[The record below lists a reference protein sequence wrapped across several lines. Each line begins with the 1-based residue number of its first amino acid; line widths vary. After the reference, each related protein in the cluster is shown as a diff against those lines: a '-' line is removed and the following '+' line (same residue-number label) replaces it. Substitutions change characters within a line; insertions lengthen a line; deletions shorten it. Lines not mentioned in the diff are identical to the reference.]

1 MKYIR
6 SHSGADDKIVG
17 IAICIQLK
25 HLLVNFALQEHDSVW
40 KRKPA
45 HRVCFQLFMIM
56 AIILDF
62 GLCSAWR
69 LILLAIFTVTEIL
82 AGDYERLLYKHLLAD
97 YDPLVRPVDNESQP
111 VVVKLGID
119 LQQIIDI
126 DEKNQLIQ
134 TNVWLRFDWK
144 DKYLRWKPED
154 YGNVLQVRVPIAR
167 LWRPD
172 ILLYN
177 SADQMFDS
185 TWHTNAIVNHDGTVE
200 WLPPAII
207 KSSCK
212 IDITWFPFDDQKC
225 TLKFGSWTYSGF
237 QIDLQAGNAVTDT
250 YVENGEWILMGLP
263 VKRNV
268 FKYECCPEPYIDVTF
283 TIWVRRRTL
292 YYGFNLIIPCILIST
307 MALLGFSLPP
317 DAGEKLTLG
326 EQNERISVFMSL
338 CVFLVVVSESMP
350 HTSDAVPL
358 IGLNVLVSLVFYLQI
373 FAMTIPSTSETVPL
387 LGTYFS
393 CIMIVVSASVV
404 LTVIVLN
411 FHHRTGETHHMSPV
425 VRLLLLNWLPWL
437 LMMKR
442 PGRRFNRS
450 AIRRAQDMCHLE
462 RKEKLSRSL
471 MANILDLEDKKHLT
485 AEELCIK
492 EPPALDHN
500 VTKTPDPGPLSR
512 DLAAILKEL
521 RYITDRMRKEDEEHE
536 IISDWKFAAM
546 AVDRLCLR
554 SKESG
559 HWSTCSTALNCTFD
573 CGQFANHPCR
583 LITTSGDDFRL
594 FPEED
599 KERSSLQVIGIH
611 ERQSASSA
619 RRTRPSTG
627 RCNPELEF
635 HCHSDNRC
643 IPIGWRCDGG
653 KDCTLGEDEEGCAH
667 PGCKPD
673 QFQCDNYRW
682 NETSC
687 IPLYHKCDNVTDCYD
702 GSDEK
707 HCAKTVCNAED
718 FYCANGLQC
727 FPKSKVCDGIYDC
740 RDQSDERSCG
750 EMLSCFQYQFRCKDG
765 SQCIQASWECDGSKD
780 CRDGSDEPDTCVF
793 PQCGPGYFQCKNKRC
808 QPVKFRCD
816 YYDDCGD
823 NSDEEDCGAYQCP
836 RDQWNC
842 PGTGHCIPLS
852 NLCDSHNDC
861 ANGADEKNCSRSLC
875 SALSCSFVCR
885 ASPDGGV
892 CDCPSGYRVNQQ
904 NRRNCEDVDE
914 CKEYGYCDQKCFNAE
929 PGYHCECYSDCFELV
944 LKSGRGYCRSHQS
957 MRLLVARR
965 EGLYLVNPYEA
976 PDQKALRLVG
986 GKFIYGVDFDYES
999 RKVFWVERETHEVF
1013 EATLDRD
1020 EELKNH
1026 RKLPLRHLV
1035 QPRNIAVDWITKKLY
1050 IVESGSRRIDVS
1062 NFAGDRRTVLL
1073 IDDLT
1078 LPVDVA
1084 LDPTRGIM
1092 FFTNEKKLERAAMD
1106 GRNRQVIVSNHTY
1119 QITSVAL
1126 DLISRRVYW
1135 CDPKIDLIE
1144 TILYDGTDRRVIT
1157 QGMLSAPHPFGL
1169 AIFNEYIYWT
1179 DWTRL
1184 DVMKIDKFGTE
1195 KSSSVWRKEDG
1206 HAFPMGIAAFSSMV
1220 QPRPQDEKCFTS
1232 RRILNPCAVANGGC
1246 QSLCILTEGP
1256 ANTPGHVCACEIG
1269 QVSTNDIRTC
1279 EPVSEFLLFSSNKVI
1294 RGIVLDREVFN
1305 NAIQPVTP
1313 NGARLSGLFYDVG
1326 CDVRRQWIFYADIM
1340 ENIIYKMRPNG
1351 SQDTTVLVNHN
1362 DGLVSFTYDW
1372 ISQLIYYV
1380 DNIRNTL
1387 DVVHS
1392 ELRNTHRTLVRQLR
1406 APTSVV
1412 VHPGKGF
1419 IFYAEARRPAKI
1431 TKCTSDAG
1439 LCVVYRNISLGRP
1452 GGLVIDFDRD
1462 ELCWADSALKHI
1474 HCGNL
1479 LGSKIRAIEISPRP
1493 IPQALAILG
1502 NDLYFI
1508 HSQPSSIRKVNKIT
1522 GGQSTVLQSF
1532 SSLGNLYGLKACSL
1546 LNEPS
1551 FPDNPCLNGGGCE
1564 KFCFYVPGTNVRPGM
1579 KKCGCSQGEMLAP
1592 NGRNCTRNPDE
1603 PLELPCGNNE
1613 THFACANGACIL
1625 REWVC
1630 DGEDD
1635 CRDGSDEIKDG
1646 KPCSVEKTCSPSQI
1660 MCNNTR
1666 RCIPRQYACDGDN
1679 DCGDYSDEDPRYCEG
1694 GVIPTCSG
1702 KKFQC
1707 KNHRCI
1713 PEQWICDSDNDCG
1726 DGSDEDFDLC
1736 SNRTC
1741 SAPQFRCTNGR
1752 CIPVYWLCDGD
1763 DDCYDGADEDPL
1775 RCPPVS
1781 CRAQEFRCLN
1791 LRQCIALN
1799 KHCDGNE
1806 DCEDGSD
1813 EEGCMSSET
1822 DSKCNA
1828 NEFKCISSGVCI
1840 PKQWLC
1846 DGQKDCDD
1854 GSDEQDRHCE
1864 NDACPVNHFK
1874 CKNGHCIFDAW
1885 LCDGVD
1891 DCADGSDESAAAGC
1905 VMSTNC
1911 SHGFW
1916 KCPRSKDTFCLPL
1929 DKVCDGKADCPNGD
1943 DEGPGCT
1950 LNSCISGQRYCSY
1963 QCHAGPDGS
1972 FCICPRG
1979 EALIDDSICAD
1990 VNECNDH
1997 ASCSQLCE
2005 NTKGSYICSCDKQYE
2020 LRSDKQTCKAIGKE
2034 PMRLYVSNRY
2044 RIYWSLAD
2052 MQDWSTFGA
2061 AVDNAIALA
2070 WDSVEQR
2077 IYWSDFK
2084 SKAIYYATLNGMNKT
2099 VFLDTGLDV
2108 TEGLAVDWVGRNL
2121 YWVDGKLQT
2130 LEVANLDP
2138 PHHRSVLISKNM
2150 SRPRGLALDPRDGI
2164 RLMFWSDWGMKPKIS
2179 RASMDGSDPTV
2190 ILDVKIYWPNGLA
2203 LDLPTKRL
2211 YFSDSKLDYIEYCNY
2226 DGKDRYQVLASEK
2239 YLLHPHS
2246 LAVFEEMV
2254 YWSDRRLQ
2262 KVFAYSKV
2270 KGLHTREFSHTFSKV
2285 LNILAVHEALQPQA
2299 ENSCRGQ
2306 PCSHI
2311 CLLTTRAP
2319 GFSCQ
2324 CPVGFKLDSTYRN
2337 CIVEDKPFLMVIKQ
2351 NAIHGYSLHEIIM
2364 SNGSAQQIELGGMI
2378 PFSSLQN
2385 VRDLDFDELSFSM
2398 YYVQLPV
2405 KDKILV
2411 ARLTRKAFVY
2421 RSLMDGSNN
2430 TIFLPNSRPADA
2442 YCLAYDWLGRN
2453 LYIGNKESST
2463 IEVVQTFGNKYRTI
2477 ILNNNDSEKGVVF
2490 PVSIALH
2497 PVMGLLFWLDEGGP
2511 SVARKLARAE
2521 MDGSNPTVI
2530 VSSDLARLDFLTV
2543 DLDAQMLYFSQSE
2556 RGVIERCDYNGAG
2569 RVAIFDSGG
2578 LYQPLGLQFF
2588 DNQLFFA
2595 DPAHGAVFYG
2605 NVPLTAE
2612 GNYDGQMKVKKLL
2625 DNQNDIV
2632 SILVQHVCQ
2641 TKNGDCEH
2649 LCIPVK
2655 SRFRKCVCQIGYQMD
2670 AVTGQCKGF
2679 DSFLMATTSREIYGL
2694 QFDTNKNFA
2703 MTPISG
2709 TKLIGVGAEVRT
2721 RNVFFADVAGSRRG
2735 ISRTTVNGGEIKPVV
2750 DMLVGSLSVQ
2760 SLAVDWIN
2768 YNLYFTSIASEETNV
2783 EVVRLDG
2790 QYRMILFSS
2799 KTEFMRSI
2807 VVDPL
2812 QRFVYVVCRGQ
2823 RPNIQQANLD
2833 FSGRKVLVS
2842 HNVIEPRDLVVDMNT
2857 HHIYWADSRMD
2868 MIQRVKPS
2876 GGDRQ
2881 IIRRNLPNP
2890 YGIAIVG
2897 RNLYWS
2903 DRNLKRI
2910 FVADITSDGPDR
2922 PPKILHSG
2930 LEELGTLVAFD
2941 ESVQPKSHSPCQ
2953 ITDNLRRQPCDQL
2966 CFPLPKDNTYACY
2979 CAQPSSYLLY
2989 MSNALM
2995 IQSAKLEPDMT
3006 NALPLRKDYPKMFGL
3021 KRFEVDANFK
3031 RIYAF
3036 VEYPGSRSI
3045 VWFPANIPQS
3055 LRTLVGPD
3063 KILHADAQEK
3073 FSSVEDMKLD
3083 WVTQK
3088 IYWTTGRTG
3097 RLYSIDTDGQHI
3109 VVVARGDWL
3118 AALGLDPCKGYV
3130 FWSDTGF
3137 KAKGGAYQPR
3147 IERATMAGTNRRVI
3161 VNTEISLVS
3170 VMSVDT
3176 EKQTLYF
3183 SDLNRLKIERVDYD
3197 GRNRR
3202 VILEDIR
3209 ATGLDLYKNWLY
3221 FTDSSANG
3229 IYRIYENAPTT
3240 YEAVV
3245 RNARAPSVL
3254 RVVAQDADWSN
3265 QRCKNLTN
3273 PCSVQN
3279 GGCEQSCHLA
3289 PDAAAMHTRVE
3300 CACNSSFKLATD
3312 GKRCVLK
3319 NSTCIPPN
3327 DFACGSGECI
3337 PYTLTCDGTPHCSDE
3352 SDEETLFC
3360 VFRTCPD
3367 ENRYYTCANRRCILK
3382 HQVCNGED
3390 DCGDF
3395 SDETNCGTADIHNCG
3410 EGMFR
3415 CPSGLCINN
3424 TLICDGKNDCQDNA
3438 ADESNTTCPG
3448 LPINCRGAKRRCP
3461 NTNICITP
3469 ADLCDGHNDCGDNA
3483 DEEPLFCM
3491 TMECGALHVRCPNGR
3506 CIPETWQCDG
3516 DNDCGDGWDEKQ
3528 NCEPSNNKCVGAY
3541 VFRCDNGR
3549 CISRAFICDGDDDCA
3564 DGSDEDL
3571 RHTCGNRTC
3580 SADEFAC
3587 ESNRALG
3594 RFECIPKSWV
3604 CDGEVNC
3611 RDAEDESPALCGN
3624 RQLAPCNKGEFRCAN
3639 GHCIHNSW
3647 VCDHDNDCLDGSD
3660 EPENCTYTSC
3670 SASYFQ
3676 CRNKKCIPSQ
3686 WVCDGHNDCGDN
3698 YDEENCT
3705 HTGDAGCTKGQYE
3718 CHDGTCIPE
3727 EKVCNGRADCEDGSD
3742 ESSLCGINEC
3752 KSAAKALCEHK
3763 CVDKPIGYECQCLPG
3778 FRLDQGDKKS
3788 CIAVEPFLLL
3798 ANRYYI
3804 RKISMDGQNVRL
3816 VAMGFENIASLD
3828 YDYKEQKIYF
3838 ADIGRQRIYRLPISQ
3853 QEPET
3858 AVQNAEEVMRHTV
3871 FGVEGLALD
3880 WVGRKLY
3887 FLNRLE
3893 RTLRVCELDGRY
3905 SQVLLADRFTQPRAL
3920 VAYPKKGY
3928 LFFTEWSLS
3937 PYVARIGMDGTDFVK
3952 LVERDIVWPNAITV
3966 DYFTER
3972 IFWGDA
3978 HFNEIWYMDMD
3989 GSRIEHIPV
3998 KFAPHI
4004 FSLTQFDDYL
4014 YWSDWNIKS
4023 IVRAHKH
4030 RLDDEV
4036 VILQTVQLPNDLQ
4049 IVHPLDQLNWTN
4061 PCGSNN
4067 GGCSHLCLISPGGN
4081 SYRCECP
4088 QYFILLNDNK
4098 TCISNCTANQWR
4110 CGGNDDHCIP
4120 LLWKCDGEKDCQDG
4134 SDEPESCPQRICL
4147 VGEFQCD
4154 NHNCTRPFQICD
4166 GIDDCGDNSDER
4178 NCDAPCDHWQFK
4190 CNNTGH
4196 CLPKRYQCDG
4206 DNDCGDNSDES
4217 PEICQNVNNTCTPEQ
4232 FKCNNGKCI
4241 PKAWY
4246 CDADDDC
4253 GDNSDEPASV
4263 CIGQACP
4270 RGWSHCISSYRC
4282 IPNWAFCNGQDDCRD
4297 NSDENLERCPTC
4309 DAFGDFQCLTSGRCI
4324 PARWMCDFE
4333 NDCGDN
4339 SDEEDPSCL
4348 HSPVQCSESE
4358 FRCLSGKCI
4367 RKSLICNGEMNCVD
4381 GSDEAGCDK
4390 HVCPFGTKKCSD
4402 HTCLNEKL
4410 FCDRRPDCSD
4420 GSDEANCTDKWRRT
4434 CSPHE
4439 FSCANGVCIPRKFV
4453 CDGDNDCVDGSDE
4466 NNEFCLESKCDP
4478 PLKFRC
4484 QFSRICLSFTRVCD
4498 GSYDCG
4504 DFDVSDEGIQC
4515 HNPTFQCDEN
4525 AFKCATAGICIPPE
4539 KVCDHVDDCGDRSD
4553 EDGCPGGHRCG
4564 ANRGGCE
4571 HTCTDLPHG
4580 GYYCSCNAGF
4590 RPSKS
4595 DPKRCEDIDEC
4606 ATFNNTCSQICVNRK
4621 GSYDCLC
4628 AKNYTSAIHI
4638 GDMLG
4643 KDCRAEG
4650 DPADL
4655 FLATSNSV
4663 NMLEISRQRNLYS
4676 KSIDAEAGMII
4687 DVDYNPVKR
4696 LMYWIDDVNGQIWWS
4711 SIPVGNQTHNGAS
4724 LDVDFLINTAEDH
4737 GILGPMN
4744 SLTPLA
4750 LAVDWVTGNLYISAG
4765 DDVVARDYV
4774 TTASRRM
4781 KRSTSNKETTSSMLP
4796 GHIFVTRED
4805 GHYRKTIVNTGFQIP
4820 ISIAL
4825 DPELGQLYVAD
4836 TGDKPVIEALSLD
4849 GSVRKVLVNSMLFSP
4864 RSLTIDYAKQHRIF
4878 WASPKLGRIES
4889 VLPDGSDRVVVSS
4902 DAHHAYSIDLFE
4914 NWIYWS
4920 TKDSPHVYVVDKFG
4934 KQQKRILST
4943 MTRPITVLKIYHLYK
4958 YNISAEGLN
4967 PCNNAQ
4973 CSHLC
4978 ILANNY
4984 QHRCSCPDMD
4994 NLPTPDASLCQAEI
5008 IPPFTRP
5015 SPCACQ
5021 NGGLCKLD
5029 GSCLCPEEFDG
5040 LNCHIRAAESK
5051 YPISDEGN
5059 AFGVIAASCIVF
5071 LAFTLLIIA
5080 TAYAVYKRR
5089 ILFFKKK
5096 EATSSVSY
5104 HGNIVSF
5111 ENPMMHE
5118 PVKKSG
5124 DELTTP
5130 EYSPAPVLG
5139 KKPIDPKS
5147 FHFENPVYAIES
5159 SLYATASENGKN
5171 QLDVNNDT
5179 NDDNESSRS
5188 SILDM
5193 PTSLPTA
5200 KASFSNIGASG
5211 MMTMDDVK
5219 LSVKQQKRCFDPTP
5233 ADTDHDEAH
5242 LVHEAASEEISDQNN
5257 VQQYQSFTP
5266 HAIFFYFFFSNCQ
5279 DFAIPISLYIL
5290 LLLLLLLLLLFCTDL
5305 IMFLQSAIALN
5316 Y

>member
-1 MKYIR
+1 MWMIVCK
-6 SHSGADDKIVG
+6 KIFTTKNAIAKTCLFNRLG
-17 IAICIQLK
+17 IAK
-25 HLLVNFALQEHDSVW
+25 
-40 KRKPA
+40 
-45 HRVCFQLFMIM
+45 
-56 AIILDF
+56 
-62 GLCSAWR
+62 
-69 LILLAIFTVTEIL
+69 
-82 AGDYERLLYKHLLAD
+82 
-97 YDPLVRPVDNESQP
+97 
-111 VVVKLGID
+111 
-119 LQQIIDI
+119 
-126 DEKNQLIQ
+126 
-134 TNVWLRFDWK
+134 
-144 DKYLRWKPED
+144 
-154 YGNVLQVRVPIAR
+154 
-167 LWRPD
+167 
-172 ILLYN
+172 
-177 SADQMFDS
+177 
-185 TWHTNAIVNHDGTVE
+185 
-200 WLPPAII
+200 
-207 KSSCK
+207 
-212 IDITWFPFDDQKC
+212 
-225 TLKFGSWTYSGF
+225 
-237 QIDLQAGNAVTDT
+237 
-250 YVENGEWILMGLP
+250 
-263 VKRNV
+263 
-268 FKYECCPEPYIDVTF
+268 
-283 TIWVRRRTL
+283 
-292 YYGFNLIIPCILIST
+292 
-307 MALLGFSLPP
+307 
-317 DAGEKLTLG
+317 
-326 EQNERISVFMSL
+326 
-338 CVFLVVVSESMP
+338 
-350 HTSDAVPL
+350 
-358 IGLNVLVSLVFYLQI
+358 
-373 FAMTIPSTSETVPL
+373 
-387 LGTYFS
+387 
-393 CIMIVVSASVV
+393 
-404 LTVIVLN
+404 
-411 FHHRTGETHHMSPV
+411 

-546 AVDRLCLR
+546 AVDRLCLVIFTTFLLR

-594 FPEED
+594 FPEEED
-599 KERSSLQVIGIH
+599 KERSSLQVIGSEEFPPYWIFNSSSFGILIPIKNN
-611 ERQSASSA
+611 QSIDKQIFLFCIVFFEIFIPSPVNMLIMKMQVKSKNVHIALLCSQQGARMVALVGLTMIIRKLECYPNICMSLSEPQSNMFALALLQRSTSSEFMNGNPLLLLVVHVRRLVGATLNWNSIVTRIIVAYQSVGVVMVAKIAHLEKMKKAVHILDA
-619 RRTRPSTG
+619 RRINFNATIIDG
-627 RCNPELEF
+627 MKLHAF
-635 HCHSDNRC
+635 HC
-643 IPIGWRCDGG
+643 I
-653 KDCTLGEDEEGCAH
+653 T
-667 PGCKPD
+667 
-673 QFQCDNYRW
+673 
-682 NETSC
+682 
-687 IPLYHKCDNVTDCYD
+687 NVTMLLTATTVQMKNTAQKLFAMLKIFTVPTGCSVFQKAKFAMAYTIVVISQTNDPV
-702 GSDEK
+702 EK
-707 HCAKTVCNAED
+707 CCLVFNINSGARTEVSAFKQVGNATD
-718 FYCANGLQC
+718 RKIAVMVLMNQTL
-727 FPKSKVCDGIYDC
+727 
-740 RDQSDERSCG
+740 
-750 EMLSCFQYQFRCKDG
+750 
-765 SQCIQASWECDGSKD
+765 A
-780 CRDGSDEPDTCVF
+780 
-793 PQCGPGYFQCKNKRC
+793 CKNKRC

-944 LKSGRGYCRSHQS
+944 LKSGRGYCRSRDYQS

-1013 EATLDRD
+1013 EATLDHD

-1184 DVMKIDKFGTE
+1184 DVMKIDKFATE

-1232 RRILNPCAVANGGC
+1232 RQIFNPCAVANGGC

-1269 QVSTNDIRTC
+1269 QVSTNDVRTC

-1431 TKCTSDAG
+1431 TKCTSDAS
-1439 LCVVYRNISLGRP
+1439 LCLVYRNISLGRP

-1474 HCGNL
+1474 HCGNM

-1564 KFCFYVPGTNVRPGM
+1564 KFCFYVPGTSVRPGM

-1813 EEGCMSSET
+1813 EEGCMSAYVFQNSGFAMGRKTVTMALMSKT
-1822 DSKCNA
+1822 DTVVSIYRQFDWRDQSVKWIHFLNFSIYFNFQKTMLARSIISNA
-1828 NEFKCISSGVCI
+1828 KMVIAFLMHGFVMVWTTVPTALMN
-1840 PKQWLC
+1840 PLQ
-1846 DGQKDCDD
+1846 
-1854 GSDEQDRHCE
+1854 QD
-1864 NDACPVNHFK
+1864 AV
-1874 CKNGHCIFDAW
+1874 
-1885 LCDGVD
+1885 L
-1891 DCADGSDESAAAGC
+1891 
-1905 VMSTNC
+1905 MSTNC

-2337 CIVEDKPFLMVIKQ
+2337 CIVEDKPFLMVVKQ

-2530 VSSDLARLDFLTV
+2530 VSSDLARLDFLTI

-2632 SILVQHVCQ
+2632 SIRIYHSRPFVQHVCQ

-2670 AVTGQCKGF
+2670 TVTGQCKGF

-2709 TKLIGVGAEVRT
+2709 TKLISVGAEVRT

-2979 CAQPSSYLLY
+2979 CARGKLAQDKKSCIGKFFFSTIHLPYLPD
-2989 MSNALM
+2989 
-2995 IQSAKLEPDMT
+2995 SAKLEPDMT

-3036 VEYPGSRSI
+3036 V
-3045 VWFPANIPQS
+3045 
-3055 LRTLVGPD
+3055 D
-3063 KILHADAQEK
+3063 ADAQEK

-3705 HTGDAGCTKGQYE
+3705 HTGDAGCMKGQYE

-3788 CIAVEPFLLL
+3788 CIDINECEIDLPPCSQYCINKIGSFKCACNETYYEVAADSQSCKRIDESVEPFLLL

-4088 QYFILLNDNK
+4088 QYFILLNDNR

-4439 FSCANGVCIPRKFV
+4439 FSCANV
-4453 CDGDNDCVDGSDE
+4453 
-4466 NNEFCLESKCDP
+4466 ESKCDP

-4553 EDGCPGGHRCG
+4553 EDGCH
-4564 ANRGGCE
+4564 
-4571 HTCTDLPHG
+4571 
-4580 GYYCSCNAGF
+4580 
-4590 RPSKS
+4590 
-4595 DPKRCEDIDEC
+4595 IDEC

-4737 GILGPMN
+4737 SILGPMN

-4774 TTASRRM
+4774 TAASRRM

-4958 YNISAEGLN
+4958 YNISAE
-4967 PCNNAQ
+4967 
-4973 CSHLC
+4973 
-4978 ILANNY
+4978 
-4984 QHRCSCPDMD
+4984 
-4994 NLPTPDASLCQAEI
+4994 EI

-5059 AFGVIAASCIVF
+5059 GLSLFFEQFIHALDRLIYFTLIDLYICIAFGVIAASCIVF

-5124 DELTTP
+5124 DELTIP
-5130 EYSPAPVLG
+5130 EYSPVPVLG

-5171 QLDVNNDT
+5171 QLDVNNDAS
-5179 NDDNESSRS
+5179 DDNESSRS

-5200 KASFSNIGASG
+5200 KASLSNIGASG

-5219 LSVKQQKRCFDPTP
+5219 LSVKQQKRCFDPAP

-5242 LVHEAASEEISDQNN
+5242 LVREAASEEISD
-5257 VQQYQSFTP
+5257 V
-5266 HAIFFYFFFSNCQ
+5266 
-5279 DFAIPISLYIL
+5279 
-5290 LLLLLLLLLLFCTDL
+5290 
-5305 IMFLQSAIALN
+5305 
-5316 Y
+5316 